1 MDTIVPHCMVCL
13 FHCTYLYVYN
23 FHLVIHI
30 LIVKQT
36 TCTENHMDLQ
46 ASMRTQSPSNFASKD
61 QLPVTCSNG
70 KQFPTQI
77 LLHSVATFIESV
89 LHT

>member
-13 FHCTYLYVYN
+13 FRCTYLYVYN
-23 FHLVIHI
+23 FHLVIRI

-46 ASMRTQSPSNFASKD
+46 A
-61 QLPVTCSNG
+61 
-70 KQFPTQI
+70 
-77 LLHSVATFIESV
+77 
-89 LHT
+89 